1 MSAASAQAVYD
12 RFFDDYYF
20 PFSPTTATSAGV
32 HKYDDKLE
40 DYSKAGI
47 AKRVAAL
54 RKFEGGFAK
63 LPESADRDLVL
74 NTIRAGLLELETV
87 RGWETESGQLF
98 ERHHE

>member
-1 MSAASAQAVYD
+1 MTAASAQAVYD

-20 PFSPTTATSAGV
+20 PFSPTSATSAGV

-40 DYSKAGI
+40 DYSQAGI

-54 RKFEGGFAK
+54 KKFESEFAK

-74 NTIRAGLLELETV
+74 NSIRAGL
-87 RGWETESGQLF
+87 
-98 ERHHE
+98 